1 MVCCDGGCQAVSET
15 SRNGDCARVKVSCGE
30 SADEGGKVGPAHR
43 EVAGEGLAEA
53 LVKLSFNYSN
63 ESGRHVLLHRHR
75 CLETLVH
82 LFRR

>member
-1 MVCCDGGCQAVSET
+1 MLET

-53 LVKLSFNYSN
+53 LIGLSLIELN
-63 ESGRHVLLHRHR
+63 EGGQHFLLHHR
-75 CLETLVH
+75 LCLEA
-82 LFRR
+82 